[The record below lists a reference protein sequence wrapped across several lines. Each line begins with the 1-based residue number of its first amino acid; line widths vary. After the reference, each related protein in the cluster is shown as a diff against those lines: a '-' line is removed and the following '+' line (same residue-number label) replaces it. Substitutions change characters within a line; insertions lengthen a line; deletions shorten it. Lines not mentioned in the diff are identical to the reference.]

1 MKALRLHNR
10 ESVVFSATAAST
22 GGHRSLAY
30 VPGAT
35 LWGRAAARLYADRS
49 PDTVGQRFGEVHS
62 GALRFG
68 PGFPLSPSGRPA
80 FPMPQSLQQPKH
92 DASLHVGEQLNIAV
106 WNTAHPSAQ
115 ERRTELGQGEAIKG
129 AFLSAAGEVVRP
141 RRAESG
147 KTAVIEDARRAAE
160 AQFFQYE
167 HLAPGQDWLAWIDG
181 EAGAAGRAGF
191 PIDPRKPVLAGRQM
205 LVLKELSLGGPSG
218 VLDDGRFSALGS
230 SRAHDL
236 AGRGEERALDR
247 LALAEFRTA
256 LLSRGMR
263 RVPDRNIQLFPDVER
278 RIMLW
283 LLKRLRHWKGRA
295 AGRAEWKTG
304 TEPQGAGVDLSEPL
318 ADGIWGSV
326 GVEACRGP
334 SPQGGARHVG
344 EAPVPAG
351 AGGGGGEDHRF
362 SVVKAQRFHAARPA
376 GPCLPSSRA
385 VYASRPKPRVRLA
398 PASSKAGHAV
408 ATHPRHS
415 FFASSSRASSMVSRP
430 HHRRRAASSKS
441 RYEYRRRGIAASIAR
456 NCLGLATPRRASMA
470 VDATREKNS
479 LRSDGSFS
487 TAALS
492 PSDTVALPTARQP
505 GAVSVPSCDPAP
517 DR

>member
-141 RRAESG
+141 RRAASG

-181 EAGAAGRAGF
+181 EAGAAGRAADALAGQGRLGRSKMKAFGGGF
-191 PIDPRKPVLAGRQM
+191 MAKVEEADDPRTEGWPGPAAPAGGDLVLWCLSDLAIVDVFGSPDLAPSLGSLLGRAVAAELDLGRSAVGTRRYAPYNGWLHAHDREHAVIEGGSVLVYCLREAVALSDFRDALGLWRERGLGMVWPNPPLLMALHPGEGLEAPPKSARGPAGQPTPSLGAADQRLLAVLRERAKSRLAAKTVEIEAAKLIVDLKRVLAIARKRGERVPTATQWA
-205 LVLKELSLGGPSG
+205 LVATAADRAANMSALALSLRHAKNGHCAGERNPEWGPLTGTLARLLGPYAGEPGGAVMPAAS
-218 VLDDGRFSALGS
+218 VPQPAIFA
-230 SRAHDL
+230 RA
-236 AGRGEERALDR
+236 A
-247 LALAEFRTA
+247 
-256 LLSRGMR
+256 
-263 RVPDRNIQLFPDVER
+263 
-278 RIMLW
+278 W
-283 LLKRLRHWKGRA
+283 RLRA
-295 AGRAEWKTG
+295 
-304 TEPQGAGVDLSEPL
+304 TE
-318 ADGIWGSV
+318 
-326 GVEACRGP
+326 
-334 SPQGGARHVG
+334 G
-344 EAPVPAG
+344 E
-351 AGGGGGEDHRF
+351 
-362 SVVKAQRFHAARPA
+362 
-376 GPCLPSSRA
+376 
-385 VYASRPKPRVRLA
+385 
-398 PASSKAGHAV
+398 
-408 ATHPRHS
+408 
-415 FFASSSRASSMVSRP
+415 
-430 HHRRRAASSKS
+430 
-441 RYEYRRRGIAASIAR
+441 
-456 NCLGLATPRRASMA
+456 
-470 VDATREKNS
+470 
-479 LRSDGSFS
+479 
-487 TAALS
+487 
-492 PSDTVALPTARQP
+492 
-505 GAVSVPSCDPAP
+505 
-517 DR
+517 